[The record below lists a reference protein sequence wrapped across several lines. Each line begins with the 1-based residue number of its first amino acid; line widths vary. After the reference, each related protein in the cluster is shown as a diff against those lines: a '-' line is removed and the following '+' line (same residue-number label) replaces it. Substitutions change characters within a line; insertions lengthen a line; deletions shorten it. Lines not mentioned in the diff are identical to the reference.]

1 MRIYISLCV
10 LIWTLQA
17 AYAAITEAN
26 LKTFP
31 NSFALEHPF
40 NGVRDLY
47 WTGMKTHRRV
57 CFAASPSG
65 TIGFVAYLDASERGV
80 HVQQVD
86 LQSFK
91 AIGKAFTVP
100 DGREAG
106 GLVVPE
112 DEDGFALLTN
122 EALSPDTTDA
132 PKDGTP
138 IPVLYRVEGGKLSW
152 KTYLAGPGIHPEEGL
167 GQAVDMNGDLTWSPV
182 KKLFAAYFVISY
194 YTGEH
199 AGHFADSIQYV
210 DPQGK
215 IQIIKGATSGGGC
228 SHNTGIA
235 FASADDAPYCSAC
248 SEDQQGG
255 VWLNTKTQNAGP
267 PSPLLSKEPFING
280 MSGEPFNGMGG
291 SWRVLGRL
299 ADTQQYAITWLTRNT
314 QLPKSESG
322 GETEPGNPPPS
333 KKQPTTKTS
342 TGTNI
347 DPNAVNP
354 KGTRLQQTTDQ
365 QTKENT
371 ARLRFVRRQTTKKTN
386 ENPKVPPKTPQGT
399 TETPEKTTHTT
410 SPTGDEGG
418 GVAPQEL
425 TETTHTTGGGGQGGG
440 KAGGQGGEGGVA
452 PPRNVAIAIL
462 KDKYTVATK
471 NIITKGPA
479 DHFNV
484 HVQAFD
490 SETILSTYEEITSPK
505 CVKAAGCMGTFAG
518 TYFAQVDTT
527 AKVVGQPFKST
538 EITVGGDLVLL
549 PSGSICFPYVDMKWD
564 YSAKYDKSGVGQQT
578 TLADSKTTEDKENPA
593 TKTQT
598 GGTTRFG
605 RLFRRQSI
613 TTDEKTPETH
623 NNNNNGP
630 PPPKA
635 GGQGGGG
642 VRLQRV
648 DENGTPPLNG
658 GVKGGGKGG
667 GKGSGKG
674 GGGVQLQKIDVS
686 GTPGTQQLSFA
697 CVSSPN
703 EAGGTTNADSNPK
716 TEVSPDVK
724 TEGAGNQGN
733 VKKPANTKLLETE
746 NQDES
751 TTPQDTT
758 TTHNNALHR
767 SRLRRFLGKFS

>member
-1 MRIYISLCV
+1 MRVTFLDLPS
-10 LIWTLQA
+10 
-17 AYAAITEAN
+17 AN
-26 LKTFP
+26 NT
-31 NSFALEHPF
+31 A
-40 NGVRDLY
+40 
-47 WTGMKTHRRV
+47 
-57 CFAASPSG
+57 
-65 TIGFVAYLDASERGV
+65 
-80 HVQQVD
+80 
-86 LQSFK
+86 
-91 AIGKAFTVP
+91 
-100 DGREAG
+100 
-106 GLVVPE
+106 
-112 DEDGFALLTN
+112 
-122 EALSPDTTDA
+122 DA

-152 KTYLAGPGIHPEEGL
+152 KTYLAAPGIHPEEGL
-167 GQAVDMNGDLTWSPV
+167 GQALDMNGDLTWSPV

-194 YTGEH
+194 YTGKQ

-215 IQIIKGATSGGGC
+215 IKIIEGATSGGGC

-235 FASADDAPYCSAC
+235 FASADDAP
-248 SEDQQGG
+248 
-255 VWLNTKTQNAGP
+255 
-267 PSPLLSKEPFING
+267 
-280 MSGEPFNGMGG
+280 
-291 SWRVLGRL
+291 VLGRL

-322 GETEPGNPPPS
+322 GETEPGNPSPS

-342 TGTNI
+342 TETNI

-365 QTKENT
+365 QTKKNT
-371 ARLRFVRRQTTKKTN
+371 ARLRFVRRQTTKKTIK
-386 ENPKVPPKTPQGT
+386 NPKVPPETPQGT
-399 TETPEKTTHTT
+399 TETPQKTAHTT
-410 SPTGDEGG
+410 YTTGGEGG

-425 TETTHTTGGGGQGGG
+425 TETTHTTGGGGTGGG
-440 KAGGQGGEGGVA
+440 NAGGEGGEGGVA
-452 PPRNVAIAIL
+452 PPRNIAIAIL

-471 NIITKGPA
+471 NIISKGPA

-490 SETILSTYEEITSPK
+490 SETILSTYEEITGPK

-527 AKVVGQPFKST
+527 AKVVGKPFKST

-564 YSAKYDKSGVGQQT
+564 YSTKYDKSGMDQQT
-578 TLADSKTTEDKENPA
+578 ILADSKTTEVKDNPA

-605 RLFRRQSI
+605 RLFRRQLI
-613 TTDEKTPETH
+613 PTNEKTPETH
-623 NNNNNGP
+623 NNGP
-630 PPPKA
+630 PPQKA

-642 VRLQRV
+642 VRLQSF
-648 DENGTPPLNG
+648 DENGTPPLN
-658 GVKGGGKGG
+658 GG

-703 EAGGTTNADSNPK
+703 EAGGTTNADTNPK
-716 TEVSPDVK
+716 TEMSPDVK
-724 TEGAGNQGN
+724 IEGAGNQGN
-733 VKKPANTKLLETE
+733 VKKPANAELLDTE
-746 NQDES
+746 NQE
-751 TTPQDTT
+751 TPQDTT
-758 TTHNNALHR
+758 TTHNNALHKR
-767 SRLRRFLGKFS
+767 RLSRFLGKFS

>member
-314 QLPKSESG
+314 QLPKS
-322 GETEPGNPPPS
+322 
-333 KKQPTTKTS
+333 
-342 TGTNI
+342 
-347 DPNAVNP
+347 
-354 KGTRLQQTTDQ
+354 
-365 QTKENT
+365 
-371 ARLRFVRRQTTKKTN
+371 
-386 ENPKVPPKTPQGT
+386 
-399 TETPEKTTHTT
+399 
-410 SPTGDEGG
+410 
-418 GVAPQEL
+418 
-425 TETTHTTGGGGQGGG
+425 G

-549 PSGSICFPYVDMKWD
+549 PSGSICFPYVDMKW
-564 YSAKYDKSGVGQQT
+564 
-578 TLADSKTTEDKENPA
+578 
-593 TKTQT
+593 
-598 GGTTRFG
+598 
-605 RLFRRQSI
+605 
-613 TTDEKTPETH
+613 
-623 NNNNNGP
+623 
-630 PPPKA
+630 
-635 GGQGGGG
+635 
-642 VRLQRV
+642 
-648 DENGTPPLNG
+648 
-658 GVKGGGKGG
+658 
-667 GKGSGKG
+667 
-674 GGGVQLQKIDVS
+674 
-686 GTPGTQQLSFA
+686 
-697 CVSSPN
+697 
-703 EAGGTTNADSNPK
+703 
-716 TEVSPDVK
+716 
-724 TEGAGNQGN
+724 
-733 VKKPANTKLLETE
+733 
-746 NQDES
+746 
-751 TTPQDTT
+751 
-758 TTHNNALHR
+758 
-767 SRLRRFLGKFS
+767 